1 MGASEAT
8 REQTN
13 SLYRPEAVRH
23 ATRRLD
29 GTVLLPLRVPVWMLG
44 GGAAVM
50 LFVGAVVVSTTTYA
64 RRERVVGWLSSGAGI
79 VRAEASRGGSVTAL
93 HVDEGEQVEV
103 GAPLASLRLLDRTG
117 TDDAGAALVRSLSE
131 QRDAVQDEA
140 EALVRGLVAEGERL
154 AERHAFLQAER
165 RALKVEIALQTE
177 RVTLAERDLERAVSL
192 SELGLL
198 SRSDQEV
205 KAAALVEER
214 QRRAALE
221 RAVASIEREMA
232 GVGGE
237 LDAIPQRADA
247 TLAGAAAAV
256 AGLDERLTRTGLE
269 IEYVAA
275 APIAGRVD
283 ALPVQMGQ
291 SVAPGETVAVIVPSG
306 SELIAELYVP
316 TRAAGFI
323 EVGQAVRVHYE
334 AFPYQRFGA
343 HAAIVEGVSRTVL
356 APEETGI
363 PGVQLHEPVFRVRG
377 RLARQSVD
385 AYGAEAP
392 LRAGMLLTADVVVDR
407 RTLLEWL
414 LDPLY
419 AVGRR

>member
-1 MGASEAT
+1 MGPSEAT
-8 REQTN
+8 RERTN
-13 SLYRPEAVRH
+13 ALYRPEVVRH
-23 ATRRLD
+23 ATRRLE
-29 GTVLLPLRVPVWMLG
+29 GTVLLPLRASVWMLA

-50 LFVGAVVVSTTTYA
+50 LFFSAAVVSTTTYA
-64 RRERVVGWLSSGAGI
+64 RRETVVGWLSSGAGI
-79 VRAEASRGGSVTAL
+79 VRAEASRGGSVTVL
-93 HVDEGEQVEV
+93 HVKEGDQVVV
-103 GAPLASLRLLDRTG
+103 GAPLATLRLLDRTG
-117 TDDAGAALVRSLSE
+117 IDDAGAALVESLSE
-131 QRDAVQDEA
+131 QRNAVQDEA
-140 EALVRGLVAEGERL
+140 EAVVRGLVAEGERL

-165 RALKVEIALQTE
+165 WALKAEIALQTE

-192 SELGLL
+192 SGLGLL
-198 SRSDQEV
+198 SRSDQDV

-214 QRRAALE
+214 RRRVALG
-221 RAVASIEREMA
+221 RAVTSIEREMA

-237 LDAIPQRADA
+237 LDAIPQTADA
-247 TLAGAAAAV
+247 TLSGAAAAM
-256 AGLDERLTRTGLE
+256 AALDERLTRTALE
-269 IEYVAA
+269 IKYVAA

-283 ALPVQMGQ
+283 ALPVQVGQ
-291 SVAPGETVAVIVPSG
+291 SVSPGETVAVIVPRG
-306 SELIAELYVP
+306 SELMAELYVP

-343 HAAIVEGVSRTVL
+343 HAATVEDVSRTVL
-356 APEETGI
+356 APEETRI

-385 AYGAEAP
+385 AYGTEAP
-392 LRAGMLLTADVVVDR
+392 LRAGMLLTADVIVDR

>member
-1 MGASEAT
+1 MSEPT
-8 REQTN
+8 D
-13 SLYRPEAVRH
+13 SLYRPEAARH

-29 GTVLLPLRVPVWMLG
+29 GTVLLPLRAPVWMLG
-44 GGAAVM
+44 GGAAAV
-50 LFVGAVVVSTTTYA
+50 LFFGAVVVSTTSYA
-64 RRERVVGWLSSGAGI
+64 RRETVVGWLSSGAGI
-79 VRAEASRGGSVTAL
+79 VRAEASRGGSVTTL
-93 HVDEGEQVEV
+93 HVEEGDQVV
-103 GAPLASLRLLDRTG
+103 AGAPLAKLRLVDRTA
-117 TDDAGAALVRSLSE
+117 TDDDAGAALVRSLSE
-131 QRDAVQDEA
+131 QRAAVQDEA
-140 EALVRGLVAEGERL
+140 EAVVRGLVAEGERL
-154 AERHAFLQAER
+154 AERHAFLEAER
-165 RALKVEIALQTE
+165 RALNAEIALQTE
-177 RVTLAERDLERAVSL
+177 QVALAGRDLERAISL

-198 SRSDQEV
+198 SRSDQEA
-205 KAAALVEER
+205 KSAAFLEER

-221 RAVASIEREMA
+221 RAVTSIEREMA
-232 GVGGE
+232 GVDGE
-237 LDAIPQRADA
+237 LDAIPQTADA
-247 TLAGAAAAV
+247 TLSGAAAAV
-256 AGLDERLTRTGLE
+256 AALNERVTRTGLE

-283 ALPVQMGQ
+283 ALAVQVGQ
-291 SVAPGETVAVIVPSG
+291 SMAPGETVAVIVPSG
-306 SELIAELYVP
+306 SELMAELYVP

-343 HAAIVEGVSRTVL
+343 HAATVEDVSRTVL

-363 PGVQLHEPVFRVRG
+363 PGVRLQEPVFRVRG

-392 LRAGMLLTADVVVDR
+392 LRAGMLLTADIVVDR